1 MHPSARSFLLAA
13 LLSSP
18 FTTPI
23 KAAPSGLLY
32 DPEPPPNS
40 AYVRVI
46 NASPDAIADIAVDGR
61 SRVRDLAGHE
71 ASDYLVLPAG
81 KRTLAIA
88 GRDAKP
94 ATVTVDVVA
103 GRAISVALDKAS
115 GDVKPLI
122 FEDKANTNLL
132 KAVLAVYHLNA
143 KGPNVDV
150 IAANGA
156 TKVMTGLRPG
166 TSRGL
171 AVNPIKVDLAAV
183 AEGASTQLASAS
195 LAMAPGGTYSLL
207 LFAGPRG
214 EFVARAIQNKV
225 ERYAGR

>member
-1 MHPSARSFLLAA
+1 MHSSARSFLLAA

-18 FTTPI
+18 FLTPI
-23 KAAPSGLLY
+23 QAAPSGLLY

-46 NASPDAIADIAVDGR
+46 NATPDAIADIAVDGR
-61 SRVRDLAGHE
+61 SRVKDLVGHE

-81 KRTLAIA
+81 KRTLTIA
-88 GRDAKP
+88 GHGAKP
-94 ATVTVDVVA
+94 ATVTVDVVS
-103 GRAISVALDKAS
+103 GRAISIAFDKAT
-115 GDVKPLI
+115 GDVKPLV

-143 KGPNVDV
+143 KGPTVDV
-150 IAANGA
+150 VAANGA
-156 TKVMTGLRPG
+156 TKVMSGVHAG
-166 TSRGL
+166 SSRGL

-183 AEGASTQLASAS
+183 AEGASAQLASAS
-195 LAMAPGGTYSLL
+195 LAMAPGGTYSFI